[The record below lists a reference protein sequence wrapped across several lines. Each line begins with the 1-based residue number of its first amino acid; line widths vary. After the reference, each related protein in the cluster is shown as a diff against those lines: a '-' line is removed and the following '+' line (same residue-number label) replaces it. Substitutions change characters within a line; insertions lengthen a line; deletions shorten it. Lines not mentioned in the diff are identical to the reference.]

1 MKCPPRVLRSLGCAF
16 LIGAFAS
23 LATAQQTQKNPP
35 RRLPPTGSQTS
46 GIPAGV
52 DSGTPA
58 TSDSMPLG
66 TPVPPAAA
74 ADRNDQ
80 NKRSAAARA
89 AARPA
94 AASASAP
101 ASAAAINDSAAA
113 ADARRPAPAT
123 PPVRPVRSQKPSP
136 PAR

>member
-1 MKCPPRVLRSLGCAF
+1 MSRRLRFARSISVAF
-16 LIGAFAS
+16 FAS
-23 LATAQQTQKNPP
+23 VLVPWAAAQTTTDRKPP
-35 RRLPPTGSQTS
+35 RRLPPIGSQTS
-46 GIPAGV
+46 NIPAGV

-66 TPVPPAAA
+66 TPVPPVAA

-94 AASASAP
+94 SASAISEAAAASEAGRSALP
-101 ASAAAINDSAAA
+101 ASAV
-113 ADARRPAPAT
+113 RPARSRTPS
-123 PPVRPVRSQKPSP
+123 PPVR
-136 PAR
+136 

>member
-1 MKCPPRVLRSLGCAF
+1 MKCPPRVLRSLGCA
-16 LIGAFAS
+16 LLMGAFAS
-23 LATAQQTQKNPP
+23 VATAQQTQKNPP

-94 AASASAP
+94 SASS
-101 ASAAAINDSAAA
+101 ASSAAINDSAAA
-113 ADARRPAPAT
+113 TDARRPAPAT

>member
-1 MKCPPRVLRSLGCAF
+1 MSRRLPLARSLAVAF
-16 LIGAFAS
+16 IAS
-23 LATAQQTQKNPP
+23 VLVPWAVAQQPDRKQPP
-35 RRLPPTGSQTS
+35 RRLPPTGSQTT

-52 DSGTPA
+52 DSGTPT

-66 TPVPPAAA
+66 TPIPPAVA

-94 AASASAP
+94 P
-101 ASAAAINDSAAA
+101 RASAAASSVIVESFAASAAA
-113 ADARRPAPAT
+113 RSIPAASA
-123 PPVRPVRSQKPSP
+123 VRPERSRTPSP

>member
-1 MKCPPRVLRSLGCAF
+1 MPRLHHLAGSIAVAF
-16 LIGAFAS
+16 LAGILVPWAA
-23 LATAQQTQKNPP
+23 AQQTERKPP
-35 RRLPPTGSQTS
+35 RRLPPTGSQATN
-46 GIPAGV
+46 IPAGV
-52 DSGTPA
+52 NSGTPA

-66 TPVPPAAA
+66 TPVPPAVA

-94 AASASAP
+94 SAGAGIS
-101 ASAAAINDSAAA
+101 SAAA
-113 ADARRPAPAT
+113 ASEATRPEAGASAVRPA
-123 PPVRPVRSQKPSP
+123 RSRTPSP

>member
-1 MKCPPRVLRSLGCAF
+1 MNCSPRTLRSLGLAV
-16 LIGAFAS
+16 LVGFAAS
-23 LATAQQTQKNPP
+23 MAAAQQAQKNPP

-46 GIPAGV
+46 NIPAGV

-80 NKRSAAARA
+80 NKRSAAARLA
-89 AARPA
+89 TR
-94 AASASAP
+94 P
-101 ASAAAINDSAAA
+101 ASAAIGDVAAA
-113 ADARRPAPAT
+113 SEAARSASAT
-123 PPVRPVRSQKPSP
+123 SLAASTPVRPARSQKPSP

>member
-1 MKCPPRVLRSLGCAF
+1 MAVAF
-16 LIGAFAS
+16 LAS
-23 LATAQQTQKNPP
+23 VLVPWAAAQSSTERKPP

-46 GIPAGV
+46 AIPAGV

-66 TPVPPAAA
+66 TPVPPVGA

-94 AASASAP
+94 AGASGVISETAAASEAARPVAAASAV
-101 ASAAAINDSAAA
+101 
-113 ADARRPAPAT
+113 RPA
-123 PPVRPVRSQKPSP
+123 RSRTPSP

>member
-1 MKCPPRVLRSLGCAF
+1 MSRRLRLARSITVAF
-16 LIGAFAS
+16 LAS
-23 LATAQQTQKNPP
+23 VLVPWAAAQQPDRKQPP
-35 RRLPPTGSQTS
+35 RRLPPTGSQTT

-66 TPVPPAAA
+66 TPVPPAVA

-94 AASASAP
+94 SAAASAISET
-101 ASAAAINDSAAA
+101 AAA
-113 ADARRPAPAT
+113 AEANRARPAASA
-123 PPVRPVRSQKPSP
+123 VRPERSRTPSP

>member
-1 MKCPPRVLRSLGCAF
+1 MSRRPRLVRSIAVAF
-16 LIGAFAS
+16 LVGVLVPWAA
-23 LATAQQTQKNPP
+23 AQQIDRKPP
-35 RRLPPTGSQTS
+35 RRLPPTGSQSTD
-46 GIPAGV
+46 IPAGV

-66 TPVPPAAA
+66 TPVPPAIA

-80 NKRSAAARA
+80 NKRSSAARA

-94 AASASAP
+94 ASAASSVIVESFAASGAARSMPAASAV
-101 ASAAAINDSAAA
+101 
-113 ADARRPAPAT
+113 RPA
-123 PPVRPVRSQKPSP
+123 RSRTPSP

>member
-1 MKCPPRVLRSLGCAF
+1 MPRRLRLARSIAVAF
-16 LIGAFAS
+16 LAS
-23 LATAQQTQKNPP
+23 VLVPWAAAQQTERKPP
-35 RRLPPTGSQTS
+35 RRLPPTGSQTT

-66 TPVPPAAA
+66 TPVPPAVA

-94 AASASAP
+94 SAASSPIGESVAASEASRPAAASAV
-101 ASAAAINDSAAA
+101 
-113 ADARRPAPAT
+113 RPA
-123 PPVRPVRSQKPSP
+123 RSRTPSP

>member
-1 MKCPPRVLRSLGCAF
+1 MSRRLRLARSITVAF
-16 LIGAFAS
+16 FAS
-23 LATAQQTQKNPP
+23 VLVPWAAAQQTERKPP
-35 RRLPPTGSQTS
+35 RRLPPTGSQTT

-66 TPVPPAAA
+66 TPVPPAVA

-94 AASASAP
+94 SAAASAISETAAASEANRPVSA
-101 ASAAAINDSAAA
+101 ASAV
-113 ADARRPAPAT
+113 RPA
-123 PPVRPVRSQKPSP
+123 RSRTPSP